1 MTAAVACQRWREGGR
16 PAWRRPADG
25 LFNPAGY
32 GVDVISDAD
41 AKTFVESRHYSGSYV
56 AAVLRYGLF
65 DRTGPQ
71 PVLVGAAILSDPTNV
86 RVLTNVFPHLEPYRA
101 SLELGRF
108 CLTQDVAFNGESWFL
123 GQAFRLAHA
132 AGLRGVVSFS
142 DPVARHAWDGT
153 LVKPGHIGIIYQAT
167 NSTYLGLS
175 TARSHLL
182 LPDGTVFDDRAAQKI
197 RGQESGHG
205 YAERRLIAM
214 GARPVRAG
222 QSPAAWLA
230 QALED
235 AGARRQRHPGKH
247 RYAFRL
253 GSSRRD
259 RAAVVIAL
267 RPAPYPK
274 RHLGQAALFDM
285 PGRPA

>member
-1 MTAAVACQRWREGGR
+1 VTAAVACQRWREG
-16 PAWRRPADG
+16 G

-123 GQAFRLAHA
+123 CQAFRLAHA

-153 LVKPGHIGIIYQAT
+153 LVKPGHIGIIYQAA

-182 LPDGTVFDDRAAQKI
+182 LPDGTVFDN
-197 RGQESGHG
+197 G
-205 YAERRLIAM
+205 
-214 GARPVRAG
+214 VRAG
-222 QSPAAWLA
+222 SWAV
-230 QALED
+230 
-235 AGARRQRHPGKH
+235 
-247 RYAFRL
+247 L
-253 GSSRRD
+253 GYH
-259 RAAVVIAL
+259 RAASAVVVASL
-267 RPAPYPK
+267 YP
-274 RHLGQAALFDM
+274 RRCSPGFQELHADAASASCNLTIYGGFRESRLDAD
-285 PGRPA
+285 PGISGRAS

>member
-1 MTAAVACQRWREGGR
+1 
-16 PAWRRPADG
+16 
-25 LFNPAGY
+25 
-32 GVDVISDAD
+32 
-41 AKTFVESRHYSGSYV
+41 
-56 AAVLRYGLF
+56 
-65 DRTGPQ
+65 
-71 PVLVGAAILSDPTNV
+71 
-86 RVLTNVFPHLEPYRA
+86 
-101 SLELGRF
+101 
-108 CLTQDVAFNGESWFL
+108 VAFNGESWFL
-123 GQAFRLAHA
+123 GQAFRLAQT

-142 DPVARHAWDGT
+142 DPVARTAADGT
-153 LVKPGHIGIIYQAT
+153 VVKPGPNGVIYQAT
-167 NSTYLGLS
+167 NAAYLGLS
-175 TARSHLL
+175 TRTTHVLL
-182 LPDGTVFDDRAAQKI
+182 RDGTVFDNRTAQI
-197 RGQESGHG
+197 RRQDCGHE